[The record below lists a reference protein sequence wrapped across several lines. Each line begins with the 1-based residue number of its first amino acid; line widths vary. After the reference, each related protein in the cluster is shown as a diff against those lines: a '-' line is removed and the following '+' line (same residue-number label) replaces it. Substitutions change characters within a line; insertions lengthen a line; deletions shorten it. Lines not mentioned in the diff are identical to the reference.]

1 MATKEKSPEET
12 PDTAP
17 ANLEGDELQ
26 QHNKPNVQI
35 LYEETSALFS
45 NQVIVNSGRDQII
58 LDFSTGIISD
68 HATGR
73 HVLPIQKRIAMTPAN
88 AVRLIQTLSGV
99 IQQTA
104 AANQAAMEEAG
115 DVKTTDSE

>member
-1 MATKEKSPEET
+1 MDTQI
-12 PDTAP
+12 TAP
-17 ANLEGDELQ
+17 GAGEELE
-26 QHNKPNVQI
+26 QHGKPNVQI
-35 LYEETSALFS
+35 LYEETAALFS
-45 NQVIVNSGRDQII
+45 NHVIVNSGRDQII

-99 IQQTA
+99 IQQQLA
-104 AANQAAMEEAG
+104 AANATNAENAADAA
-115 DVKTTDSE
+115 S